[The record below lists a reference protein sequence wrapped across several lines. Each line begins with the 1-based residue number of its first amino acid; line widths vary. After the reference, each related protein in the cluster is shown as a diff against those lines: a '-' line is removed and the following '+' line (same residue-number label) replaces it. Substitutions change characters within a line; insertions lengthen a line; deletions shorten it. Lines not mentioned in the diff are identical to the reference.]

1 MIMIQNIIFKIY
13 YSYIIL
19 IVTLNKNVTFNQI
32 SMQLFLL
39 LYLRKFEIIFYNKF
53 TFANI
58 ISLVWEK

>member
-1 MIMIQNIIFKIY
+1 MKMIQNFIFKIY

-32 SMQLFLL
+32 YMQLFLL

-53 TFANI
+53 TFANV
-58 ISLVWEK
+58 ISLVWKK

>member
-1 MIMIQNIIFKIY
+1 MIQNFIFKIY

-19 IVTLNKNVTFNQI
+19 IVTLNKNVTFNKI
-32 SMQLFLL
+32 YMQLFLL
-39 LYLRKFEIIFYNKF
+39 LHLRKFEIIFYNKF